1 MQIYYINVETYA
13 DRRAFMEGQFE
24 KLGLVAERLAAVTPA
39 DLSSS
44 DLDAYCSPRR
54 ARWLTPMELCCSL
67 SHVAAARAL
76 LASGAPHAL
85 VLEDD
90 AVLSARLPRFLAAF
104 EAMPPD
110 LDVLRLETTRGQRLR
125 LLPSGLPDIAGIGL
139 HRSYSWAFG
148 AGGYIVS
155 RRGAAKIV
163 ASPETRLHAA
173 DRYLFDPYAALPRQ
187 LMAYQAKPTMIVQ
200 VSELE
205 GDAAAQLPSRMSDRD
220 VKLETQRPYFW
231 AALPGRVA
239 RWVERDIL
247 IAVQKAWHEHVRGAR
262 KTAVPFTPD

>member
-1 MQIYYINVETYA
+1 MQIYYINVDSYA
-13 DRRAFMEGQFE
+13 DRRAFMEGQFAN
-24 KLGLVAERLAAVTPA
+24 LGLAGERIAAVTPKDISA
-39 DLSSS
+39 D

-54 ARWLTPMELCCSL
+54 ARWLTPMEFCCSL
-67 SHVAAARAL
+67 SHLAAANAL

-104 EAMPPD
+104 EAAPPD
-110 LDVLRLETTRGQRLR
+110 LDLLRLETTRNQRLR
-125 LLPSGLPDIAGIGL
+125 LLPSGLPEIAGIGL
-139 HRSYSWAFG
+139 YRSYSWAFG

-155 RRGAAKIV
+155 RGGAEKIA

-187 LMAYQAKPTMIVQ
+187 MVAYQAKPTMIVQ

-205 GDAAAQLPSRMSDRD
+205 GDAAAQLPSRMSDRV
-220 VKLETQRPYFW
+220 VKLQTQRPYFW
-231 AALPGRVA
+231 AALPGRVI
-239 RWVERDIL
+239 RWVERDVL
-247 IAVQKAWHEHVRGAR
+247 IAIQKAWHEYVRGAR
-262 KTAVPFTPD
+262 KTPVPFTPD